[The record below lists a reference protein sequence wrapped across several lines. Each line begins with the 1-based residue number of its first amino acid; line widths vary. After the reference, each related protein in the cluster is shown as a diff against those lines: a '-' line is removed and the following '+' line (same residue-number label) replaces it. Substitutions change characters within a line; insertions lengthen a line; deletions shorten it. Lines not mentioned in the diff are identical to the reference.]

1 MKNLLIPFDGS
12 ESAGRALEHAIALAR
27 MTTATVHVIHVYEEP
42 AAYALGEV
50 AVYFPRDELM
60 SYLREASEA
69 LRDAAAARLRAAGV
83 PCVAE
88 SRVGPVAESIVDYAK
103 TQHCDAIIMGTHGRS
118 ALGGLLM
125 GSVAT
130 RVVHLTPVPVTLVK

>member
-1 MKNLLIPFDGS
+1 MKNLLVPFDGS
-12 ESAGRALEHAIALAR
+12 ESAGRALDHAIALAR
-27 MTTATVHVIHVYEEP
+27 ATAARVHAIHVYEEP

-50 AVYFPRDELM
+50 AVYFPRDELT

-88 SRVGPVAESIVDYAK
+88 SRVGPVAESIVEYARA
-103 TQHCDAIIMGTHGRS
+103 QHCDAIVMGTHGRS
-118 ALGGLLM
+118 ALAGLLM

-130 RVVHLTPVPVTLVK
+130 RVVHLAPVPVTLVK